1 MARTKQI
8 ESEMSQELKEALARV
23 KEIKL
28 RESTVGKREE
38 AKAILAKYE
47 SEYEHAKKV
56 FFSVNSA
63 RRILKGLDKQFI

>member
-23 KEIKL
+23 KEIKQ

-38 AKAILAKYE
+38 AEAILAKYE
-47 SEYEHAKKV
+47 SEYEHAKEV
-56 FFSVNSA
+56 FFAVNGA
-63 RRILKGLDKQFI
+63 RRILKGLDK